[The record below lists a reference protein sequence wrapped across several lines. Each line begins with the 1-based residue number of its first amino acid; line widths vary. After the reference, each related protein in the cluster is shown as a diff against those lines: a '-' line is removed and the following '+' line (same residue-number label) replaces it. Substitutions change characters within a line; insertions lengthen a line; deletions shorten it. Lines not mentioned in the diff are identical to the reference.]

1 MSASKLQACT
11 RLPLFCRTSPSG
23 ENGPVGACTY
33 GGQSYYVAAGQTAA
47 ASTTAPGTN
56 SAVWVPTS
64 AIGTR
69 AWVTGQTWA
78 IGSSYATNPANTNGR
93 NVFLGCYSESSQVP
107 AQLYTPTLILGGLLA
122 GGIDAGSNALRL
134 SAEEGGITVPSL
146 TARAGPG
153 SALSSMNFSSRNSA
167 WNAANPGIVTG
178 GLHMKWSGVDGEGA
192 AISFGDATGGN
203 GQSGIYT
210 TMSNAYGTRMY
221 LATSSSYASGSMTAI
236 AIDEFGNVNIPRGT
250 LSVGGAAVSRNPGV
264 QAVASAATV
273 TPTFLNDLVKVT
285 AQAVALAIAN
295 PTGTAVPGLGM
306 AIRIKDNGT
315 ARAVSFGTQYRAL
328 GVTLPT
334 TTVAG
339 KTLYLGLIYNSDDT
353 KWDVVAVAQEA

>member
-1 MSASKLQACT
+1 MS
-11 RLPLFCRTSPSG
+11 
-23 ENGPVGACTY
+23 
-33 GGQSYYVAAGQTAA
+33 
-47 ASTTAPGTN
+47 
-56 SAVWVPTS
+56 
-64 AIGTR
+64 
-69 AWVTGQTWA
+69 
-78 IGSSYATNPANTNGR
+78 
-93 NVFLGCYSESSQVP
+93 
-107 AQLYTPTLILGGLLA
+107 
-122 GGIDAGSNALRL
+122 
-134 SAEEGGITVPSL
+134 
-146 TARAGPG
+146 
-153 SALSSMNFSSRNSA
+153 FSSRNSA

-339 KTLYLGLIYNSDDT
+339 KTLYLGLIYNADDT